1 MAHIQTAAFY
11 APYAVTTFL
20 MDESGA
26 SFLEY
31 ALLGSLVLVFC
42 LLGILAIGKYA

>member
-1 MAHIQTAAFY
+1 MQTVASY
-11 APYAVTTFL
+11 PPYAVTAFFL
-20 MDESGA
+20 DESGG

-42 LLGILAIGKYA
+42 LLGFLAIGKYA